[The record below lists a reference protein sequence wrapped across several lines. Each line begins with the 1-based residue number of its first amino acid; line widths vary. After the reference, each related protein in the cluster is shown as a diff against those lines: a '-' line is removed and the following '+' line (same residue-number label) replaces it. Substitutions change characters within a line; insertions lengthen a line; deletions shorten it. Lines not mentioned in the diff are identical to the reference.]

1 MRKKWSIPE
10 LYFLLVPPG
19 LWLALFFGVPLLIV
33 LRFSL
38 SPQDIRG
45 GIVSGFTLE
54 HYRRLIDP
62 LYANILLQSLTAA
75 GVTTAITLLLA
86 YPAAYYM
93 AFATPRT
100 KAIMM
105 FLIVLPFWTN
115 FLVRMYSFLTILG
128 SDGLINSTLLG
139 LGMIH
144 EPLNL
149 IHNTFAVYVGF
160 VYGNLPY
167 MILPI
172 FAALDRM
179 DSTLQEASMDM
190 GAGPFQTFWRITLPY
205 SFSGVVAGIVF
216 VFIPTLGNFVVP
228 EILGGADNVII
239 GNVINRQFLS
249 SRNWPFGSAL
259 SAVLVFG
266 LMVFI
271 TVYIRYGDPGGKKR
285 LLWGSILWPG
295 ITISGS
301 APGAGCSSP
310 PG

>member
-1 MRKKWSIPE
+1 MRKKWRIPE
-10 LYFLLVPPG
+10 LYFLLVPPW

-38 SPQDIRG
+38 SPQDVRG

-75 GVTTAITLLLA
+75 AVTTVLTLLFA
-86 YPAAYYM
+86 YPTAYYM
-93 AFATPRT
+93 AFTTPRT

-105 FLIVLPFWTN
+105 FLIILPFWTN
-115 FLVRMYSFLTILG
+115 FLVRMYSFLAILG
-128 SDGLINSTLLG
+128 TDGLINSALLH
-139 LGMIH
+139 LGVIH
-144 EPLNL
+144 EPLHL
-149 IHNTFAVYVGF
+149 VHNTFAVYVGF

-167 MILPI
+167 RILPI
-172 FAALDRM
+172 FAALDRL
-179 DSTLQEASMDM
+179 DSTLQAASMDM

-239 GNVINRQFLS
+239 GNLINRQFLA

-259 SAVLVFG
+259 SAVLVFA
-266 LMVFI
+266 LMIFI
-271 TVYIRYGDPGGKKR
+271 TLYIRYGDPGGKKR
-285 LLWGSILWPG
+285 LL
-295 ITISGS
+295 
-301 APGAGCSSP
+301 AG
-310 PG
+310 